1 MSDDSPFDD
10 FSSADANAI
19 SDIPIALPP
28 PDESAASSS
37 SVDDEFGDAPADS
50 SEGLNSGAP
59 LEEDP
64 FASVDSTQNK
74 FDSFSQQEQKQ
85 DEETPLSIW
94 EKQRKEE
101 LSRRAAQAATSK
113 SQLEQTAKAEL
124 DKFYADRNASLQKT
138 QKTNRADEKNYKTD
152 MAATMAN
159 GTRWEKVT
167 KLVTLQ
173 PKSNDKSGSQGGRTD
188 RMRKILIQ
196 LKTAKE

>member
-37 SVDDEFGDAPADS
+37 AADDFGEVPADES

-85 DEETPLSIW
+85 DEETPL
-94 EKQRKEE
+94 R
-101 LSRRAAQAATSK
+101 
-113 SQLEQTAKAEL
+113 
-124 DKFYADRNASLQKT
+124 
-138 QKTNRADEKNYKTD
+138 
-152 MAATMAN
+152 
-159 GTRWEKVT
+159 
-167 KLVTLQ
+167 
-173 PKSNDKSGSQGGRTD
+173 
-188 RMRKILIQ
+188 
-196 LKTAKE
+196 